1 MSSKE
6 ESNKSNKTEEH
17 HDTMLESAKH
27 VVDAVTESMFGTSS
41 VFGVLVEPHSELTH
55 PNEKTSS
62 KSSEDRHNEEHH
74 HDTLFESVKHAADS
88 VTESMFESSSV
99 YGVLVEPHPE
109 LTHPEERS
117 LMSEKNEISVDEEHH
132 STVYEYAKKISD
144 AVTGSMFESSSVY
157 GVLVEPHPEL
167 LHEHER
173 EVKDESKKES
183 GKEDGPDRPWHHLM

>member
-6 ESNKSNKTEEH
+6 VSNKSNKPEEH
-17 HDTMLESAKH
+17 HETMLESAKH

-55 PNEKTSS
+55 PDEQASS
-62 KSSEDRHNEEHH
+62 KTKTNDDKYIEEHH
-74 HDTLFESVKHAADS
+74 STLYESVKHAADS

-99 YGVLVEPHPE
+99 YGVLVEPHSE

-117 LMSEKNEISVDEEHH
+117 HSAENETPKEEEHH
-132 STVYEYAKKISD
+132 SSLYEFAKKVSD
-144 AVTGSMFESSSVY
+144 SVTESMFESSSVY

-167 LHEHER
+167 HEHEN
-173 EVKDESKKES
+173 EVQDEPKKEER
-183 GKEDGPDRPWHHLM
+183 GKEDRPDRPWHHLM